1 MKNKLTLRILAF
13 VLLTVLVS
21 SFLCACGSEDKS
33 SYSDIAYEENYIT
46 EDSLAP
52 GSSSGSSAGDAQA
65 ESIKDTRKIIE
76 TIYYSV
82 QTKSFD
88 EFVAS
93 LENKALSVGGYIEQS
108 DVSGN
113 SYDDIS
119 SRYATYTF
127 RIPSDKV
134 DEFTKTVS
142 ENATVTN
149 RTVNTEDV
157 TLEYVDIE
165 SRIKALKTEKASLE
179 DLLSKATS
187 TTEIIEIRDMLTDV
201 IYEIESYESQLRT
214 FDNKIDYTTITVDV
228 DEVEHPVVVHEQS
241 TWERIGTNIV
251 DNCRS
256 LWNFL
261 VELFVVVVS
270 ALPFLLFIAVIVTV
284 IVLIVKISSKKRKK
298 KRINAQMQ
306 NNSVPVYQNPQPPV
320 VNPYQPPQPP
330 VQNNN
335 SNK

>member
-46 EDSLAP
+46 EDSLA
-52 GSSSGSSAGDAQA
+52 SGSASNGSNKA

-320 VNPYQPPQPP
+320 VNPYQQPQPP